1 LSPCGKACVNP
12 AAWFAGEWRG
22 VSNGIVDC
30 RLKCLSSRAA
40 FFSFNNQ
47 AFSNQQSKIKN
58 ALPKFW
64 ARKIALLGR
73 TYGQGYCTYAVVV
86 IFNKLTI
93 TYVHYRTLLAQIPIL
108 GRKIYPLA
116 PGEAKKPVRSICGMP
131 IAASATARRA
141 TRTTGLAPTTLEPV
155 KVRQRALKTRST
167 TNQQL
172 TPTFN
177 DLHQLSTT

>member
-1 LSPCGKACVNP
+1 M
-12 AAWFAGEWRG
+12 
-22 VSNGIVDC
+22 
-30 RLKCLSSRAA
+30 KCLSSHAA
-40 FFSFNNQ
+40 FFIQQLNSKINNQ
-47 AFSNQQSKIKN
+47 KSTIKN
-58 ALPKFW
+58 PLPKFW

-108 GRKIYPLA
+108 GQKIYPLA
-116 PGEAKKPVRSICGMP
+116 PGEAQKPVRSIRGMP
-131 IAASATARRA
+131 IAGPTTARRA